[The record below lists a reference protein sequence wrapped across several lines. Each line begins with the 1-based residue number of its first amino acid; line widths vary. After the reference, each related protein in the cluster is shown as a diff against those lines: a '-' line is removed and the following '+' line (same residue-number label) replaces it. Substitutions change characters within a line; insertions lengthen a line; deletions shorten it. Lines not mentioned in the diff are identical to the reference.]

1 MAQEPPSSD
10 ARGNPAELHR
20 RPSGAGLAALP
31 SEPSRSDP
39 EAVAEMLV
47 RFVNANIMARGRP
60 IRPDD
65 ELEAAGVDS
74 MALLRLLLF
83 VETEFGFWMPDD
95 DLVDDNIGSLRVLA
109 RYICRRG
116 GDS

>member
-20 RPSGAGLAALP
+20 LPSGAGLAALP
-31 SEPSRSDP
+31 ASRSDP
-39 EAVAEMLV
+39 EAVAGMLA

-116 GDS
+116 GDF

>member
-1 MAQEPPSSD
+1 MPQKPPSSD
-10 ARGNPAELHR
+10 VRRSPAEIRR

-31 SEPSRSDP
+31 SEPSRPDP
-39 EAVAEMLV
+39 EAVAGVLTT
-47 RFVNANIMARGRP
+47 FVNASIMARGRP
-60 IRPDD
+60 IRADD

-116 GDS
+116 AGS